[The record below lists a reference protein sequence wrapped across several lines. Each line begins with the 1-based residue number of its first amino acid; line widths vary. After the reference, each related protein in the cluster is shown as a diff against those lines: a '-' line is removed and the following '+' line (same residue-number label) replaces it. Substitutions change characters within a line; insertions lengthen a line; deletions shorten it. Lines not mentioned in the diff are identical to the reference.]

1 MKTLYENTKCTEQ
14 VNGLQS
20 DRFDVN
26 TGVQQGAIA
35 SPVLFNFAIDW
46 VMKKAV
52 AKCLLDNLKL
62 ASPLEIVKLRIWIV
76 LMILL
81 FLHSTP
87 MTCSTL
93 LIRLSSFVQC
103 LVFISTLTKV
113 KSSQYVHNPHGSI
126 YKVWKL
132 RICGASAIWVALS
145 LLITFANKKFF
156 PECVWRKVHSRS

>member
-35 SPVLFNFAIDW
+35 SPVLFNFTIDW

-62 ASPLEIVKLRIWIV
+62 ASPLEIVKLQGLDCADDIA
-76 LMILL
+76 LL
-81 FLHSTP
+81 AF
-87 MTCSTL
+87 
-93 LIRLSSFVQC
+93 
-103 LVFISTLTKV
+103 
-113 KSSQYVHNPHGSI
+113 N
-126 YKVWKL
+126 
-132 RICGASAIWVALS
+132 
-145 LLITFANKKFF
+145 ANDL
-156 PECVWRKVHSRS
+156 